1 MRIQWGHM
9 GILCLLLCTGCRK
22 DLCYDHDQHG
32 TSVKVDAQFSWE
44 QEWERPYDHN
54 WKQEWKSEWKGSYDE
69 LRPEVAGGVRL
80 VTYQEAARS
89 GEGNIPATG
98 GRLPLP
104 EGMAS
109 LLFYNNDTEGLPGV

>member
-44 QEWERPYDHN
+44 QEWEYIVFNDLTAVATASATTRP
-54 WKQEWKSEWKGSYDE
+54 
-69 LRPEVAGGVRL
+69 
-80 VTYQEAARS
+80 
-89 GEGNIPATG
+89 
-98 GRLPLP
+98 
-104 EGMAS
+104 
-109 LLFYNNDTEGLPGV
+109 

>member
-44 QEWERPYDHN
+44 QEW
-54 WKQEWKSEWKGSYDE
+54 
-69 LRPEVAGGVRL
+69 
-80 VTYQEAARS
+80 
-89 GEGNIPATG
+89 
-98 GRLPLP
+98 GRLLRSQLETGVEVGV
-104 EGMAS
+104 EGQ
-109 LLFYNNDTEGLPGV
+109 LR

>member
-44 QEWERPYDHN
+44 QEWERPYDHMEKPLN
-54 WKQEWKSEWKGSYDE
+54 FAPFGHAE
-69 LRPEVAGGVRL
+69 L
-80 VTYQEAARS
+80 
-89 GEGNIPATG
+89 
-98 GRLPLP
+98 
-104 EGMAS
+104 S
-109 LLFYNNDTEGLPGV
+109 LLAKI

>member
-80 VTYQEAARS
+80 VT
-89 GEGNIPATG
+89 
-98 GRLPLP
+98 
-104 EGMAS
+104 
-109 LLFYNNDTEGLPGV
+109 

>member
-44 QEWERPYDHN
+44 QEWERPY
-54 WKQEWKSEWKGSYDE
+54 
-69 LRPEVAGGVRL
+69 L
-80 VTYQEAARS
+80 
-89 GEGNIPATG
+89 
-98 GRLPLP
+98 
-104 EGMAS
+104 S
-109 LLFYNNDTEGLPGV
+109 LIHI